1 MPQPCVGGD
10 AHIAP
15 REVTDSPGIS
25 VKSAHFS
32 GPMWASAPTNLTE
45 DSPKNRRGGR
55 LCPPAECSVF
65 SEIFGKSANACPFHC
80 RGGRLC
86 PPTESS
92 AFSEICGESAI
103 FIGPTESSA
112 PAEICEI
119 RAAPHHK
126 IGNEKEQADWLALW
140 LVFDHI
146 ARSTLLERRHLVQ
159 TYTWRGVPSTIALTR
174 LTLGFHARFARL

>member
-1 MPQPCVGGD
+1 MFNLSEIIHTDTESIIPQIQG
-10 AHIAP
+10 
-15 REVTDSPGIS
+15 
-25 VKSAHFS
+25 
-32 GPMWASAPTNLTE
+32 
-45 DSPKNRRGGR
+45 GGR
-55 LCPPAECSVF
+55 TFCKFPKISPRRFTKREF
-65 SEIFGKSANACPFHC
+65 SCRIGGNYDDPRNTLGIDC

-112 PAEICEI
+112 PAGICEI

-140 LVFDHI
+140 LVFDQI